1 MMEPR
6 DILNAACGG
15 LLLVALAGCFSTA
28 SRPPV
33 KAWTIEPVEETAPAG
48 PVHLGELSPPPF
60 KATRLGSITVLPPY
74 DGTQF
79 RVKRGDGTLAE
90 DAYNVFA
97 SAPVQLLRRP
107 AMDALSKEPR
117 FGHVL
122 ASTSTAA
129 SEAVAEILV
138 SELAL
143 DCREGR
149 KATVKLDVNV
159 VKGREVVL
167 SGAAA
172 GEADAASGNYSD
184 AFSKA
189 FGDAMKNSLRKL
201 K

>member
-1 MMEPR
+1 MKPNIAHFVEF
-6 DILNAACGG
+6 LA
-15 LLLVALAGCFSTA
+15 LTLLAGCFSTA

-33 KAWTIEPVEETAPAG
+33 NAWTIEPAEGSSSTAPART
-48 PVHLGELSPPPF
+48 GELTPPPF
-60 KATRLGSITVLPPY
+60 KATRLGGITVLPPY
-74 DGTQF
+74 DGAQF
-79 RVKRGDGTLAE
+79 RVKRTDGTLAE

-97 SAPVQLLRRP
+97 STPAQLMRRP
-107 AMDALSKEPR
+107 AMATLSKEPR

-122 ASTSTAA
+122 APSSTAS

-143 DCREGR
+143 DCRDGR

-159 VKGREVVL
+159 VKGRDVVL
-167 SGAAA
+167 SGSASGE
-172 GEADAASGNYSD
+172 GEAEAGDYSA

-189 FGDAMKNSLRKL
+189 FNEALEKSLLRL